1 MKKKLLLLA
10 TVILSIVQSFG
21 QVTLPLYESFNYT
34 EGEALANAS
43 PAKSQWTSVATASS
57 LDDQIIA
64 SPGWVTTGIPGYG
77 GSALFIQGGST
88 DPQIKFTSQTSGTVY
103 YSFLAI
109 FKENSAAPGTV
120 WTGADPGIQFISL
133 GQESS
138 TTPGNTNYT
147 CSIFIKKSGAGFV
160 LGINKGSST
169 TETTWG
175 STVYNLD
182 TEYYIIASHTFD
194 LVTNIPTSKLWVID
208 PATSSGTD
216 VPNVEPAATIT
227 SNLGTTNRLNVDR
240 IYIRQDSNAKTPG
253 IIIDE
258 LRVATNYN
266 TVTGTTAPLGL
277 SKNEI
282 AGLNVYP
289 NPVTNGKVFISSS
302 SSDAKKIT
310 IYDILGKQLI
320 HNEVSNG
327 TLDVSSLSKG
337 VYLMKISEG
346 ASSSTRKLI
355 VE

>member
-1 MKKKLLLLA
+1 MKTKLLFMAALA
-10 TVILSIVQSFG
+10 LSMSQTFG
-21 QVTLPLYESFNYT
+21 QVTLPLYESFSYT

-43 PAKSQWTSVATASS
+43 PAKSQWTSVSTSVT
-57 LDDQIIA
+57 LDDQIVA

-77 GSALFIQGGST
+77 GGALFIQGGST

-138 TTPGNTNYT
+138 TTPGNTNYA

-160 LGINKGSST
+160 LGINKGTST

-194 LVTNIPTSKLWVID
+194 LGTNIPTSKLWVID
-208 PATSSGTD
+208 SAVSSGTD

-227 SNLGTTNRLNVDR
+227 STLGTTNRLNIDR
-240 IYIRQDSNAKTPG
+240 VYIRQDSNAKTPG

-266 TVTGTTAPLGL
+266 TVTGTTPPLGL
-277 SKNEI
+277 AKNEI

-289 NPVTNGKVFISSS
+289 NPVTNGRVFIN
-302 SSDAKKIT
+302 SDNSMAKKVSV
-310 IYDILGKQLI
+310 YDILGKQLFQK
-320 HNEVSNG
+320 EVSNG
-327 TLDVSSLSKG
+327 VLDVSSLSKG
-337 VYLMKISEG
+337 VYLMKVSEG
-346 ASSSTRKLI
+346 AASSTRKLI
-355 VE
+355 IE